1 MAQQGNVARVMDA
14 FIDIIRDIN
23 AGMDPVLLSGRVKED
38 AGEE

>member
-23 AGMDPVLLSGRVKED
+23 TGMDPVLLPGRVKEEG
-38 AGEE
+38 AEE